1 MKSKLPT
8 AAKVLFIFLF
18 VFGLSNL
25 AIAQNTI
32 DWSPDYKLQLS
43 DFQSPGTEI
52 GSNLY
57 SIHSPAGMDF
67 SFQMSLAQFMFTKNF
82 NSKVNCT
89 FQKSAASITAPDT
102 KSAELLL
109 HFAQYG
115 FDLAEL
121 YARKFRKELHDNK
134 GTFSDINYVKPIY
147 EQIQNEYAKRLAEAG
162 KITELGK
169 KELVLKDLHITVL
182 AEINSYPDYCKSCKP
197 SKHK

>member
-1 MKSKLPT
+1 MV
-8 AAKVLFIFLF
+8 AKALSAFLF
-18 VFGLSNL
+18 LFGFSNL

-32 DWSPDYKLQLS
+32 DWSPDYKLQLT

-52 GSNLY
+52 GSKVY
-57 SIHSPAGMDF
+57 SILSPAGMDF

-89 FQKSAASITAPDT
+89 FQKSAASLTAPDE

-109 HFAQYG
+109 DFAQYG

-134 GTFSDINYVKPIY
+134 GTFSDISYVKPIY
-147 EQIQNEYAKRLAEAG
+147 EQIQNDYAKRLAEAG
-162 KITELGK
+162 KITDLGK
-169 KELVLKDLHITVL
+169 KEAVLKDLHSKVL
-182 AEINSYPDYCKSCKP
+182 AEIDSYTDYCKSCKP
-197 SKHK
+197 KKNK